1 MIKKL
6 TAKDKKQILDF
17 CYKREKENLFVIG
30 SFKFYKNP
38 FKENIY
44 WGYFENKKMTG
55 LAVYFG
61 RFGNFVINASDKKAI
76 NELLNEGVKAKIKI
90 KAVAAFEKYA
100 KPMLLRLKKKYK
112 LIPKKYSDE
121 YVLVLNK
128 KDFKDFSEGDE
139 KQASD
144 KDIDELA
151 RLNEGINFVNDEE
164 RKKIFPKNEFILKKS
179 GKIVSKANLHG
190 VSKNYFQIGGVVT
203 LEKHRRKGYAR
214 RVVSSLCKY
223 QFKKGMKYGL
233 LFTGKDNLA
242 AQNLYKSMGFRVIDD
257 FILTEF

>member
-1 MIKKL
+1 
-6 TAKDKKQILDF
+6 LDF

-44 WGYFENKKMTG
+44 WGYFTGTKMTG

-61 RFGNFVINASDKKAI
+61 RFGNFVINASEKKVI
-76 NELLNEGVKAKIKI
+76 DELLDEGIKANIKI
-90 KAVAAFEKYA
+90 TAVAAFEKYA
-100 KPMLLRLKKKYK
+100 KSMLVRLKKKYK
-112 LIPKKYSDE
+112 IVPKKFSNE

-128 KDFKDFSEGDE
+128 KDFKDFSEGGE
-139 KQASD
+139 KQASS

-151 RLNEGINFVNDEE
+151 RLNGGINFVNDEE
-164 RKKIFPKNEFILKKS
+164 RKRIFPKNEFIIRMD
-179 GKIVSKANLHG
+179 GKIVSKANLNG

-203 LEKHRRKGYAR
+203 QEKYRRKGYAR
-214 RVVSSLCKY
+214 RVVSNLCKY
-223 QFKKGMKYGL
+223 NFKKGIKFGL
-233 LFTGKDNLA
+233 LFTGKDNIA
-242 AQNLYKSMGFRVIDD
+242 AQNLYKNIGFKIIDK